1 MDTSKLFLIFKR
13 EYLTRVRT
21 KSFIISTILAPIVI
35 ILLIGIPI
43 VLQLTETE
51 QRQVIGIKDEVG
63 TILPRLVESNS
74 SLYAPVPEVT
84 IDSLRSMVLNGNI
97 DGYIIITEDNVMN
110 NREVELLYT
119 GAGGINLI
127 SEIRSDIRLALQ
139 NERLDRAMVGSVV
152 QDILAMRTQL
162 VTRKLTAEGEETQD
176 TLALFMIGYIM
187 CFVIYGAMFGYG
199 AIIMRSVIEEKTN
212 RIIEVITSSVK
223 PFELLMG
230 KVLGVGA
237 LGLTQ
242 FMIWSL
248 SSAGLLA
255 LAVPV
260 TALLL
265 GDSAAVPG
273 TASDAQAAAA
283 AAELPF
289 EIPTVGA
296 ELWITFILFFL
307 LGYLIYSAL
316 FAAVGSAVDSESDT
330 QQLMLPIML
339 PIILPMLFL
348 GRVAQD
354 PDSSFSV
361 ITSMIPFFSP
371 MLMPV
376 RVAMTDVPAL
386 EYFTAIILMIA
397 TFVGLI
403 WLSSRIYRVGILMYG
418 KKASF
423 KEMAKW
429 IRYQ

>member
-1 MDTSKLFLIFKR
+1 MSFQKLFLIFKR

-21 KSFIISTILAPIVI
+21 KAFIISTILAPVAIIVLLAVPI
-35 ILLIGIPI
+35 IL
-43 VLQLTETE
+43 QMTDTK
-51 QRQVIGIKDEVG
+51 QSQVIGIQDRVG
-63 TILPRLVESNS
+63 TVFPRLVDNNPDRYVA
-74 SLYAPVPEVT
+74 LPAVDT
-84 IDSLRSMVLNGNI
+84 DSLRSLVLSGNI
-97 DGYIIITEDNVMN
+97 DGYIIITDANVTEN
-110 NREVELLYT
+110 QEVELLYT
-119 GAGGINLI
+119 GSGGISLI
-127 SEIRSDIRLALQ
+127 SDIRGDVRSALQ
-139 NERLDRAMVGSVV
+139 NERLDRAEVGDVV
-152 QDILAMRTQL
+152 KDILAMRSQL
-162 VTRKLTAEGEETQD
+162 RTRKITETGEETQD
-176 TLALFMIGYIM
+176 TFALFMIGYVM
-187 CFVIYGAMFGYG
+187 CFIIYGAMFGYG

-223 PFELLMG
+223 PFELLLG

-242 FMIWSL
+242 FSIWSL

-255 LAVPV
+255 IAAPV
-260 TALLL
+260 AAMFMSGSSESSEALEA
-265 GDSAAVPG
+265 G
-273 TASDAQAAAA
+273 AQA

-289 EIPTVGA
+289 EIPAIGA

-316 FAAVGSAVDSESDT
+316 FAAVGSAVDSESDS
-330 QQLMLPIML
+330 QQLMLPIMI

-376 RVAMTDVPAL
+376 RVAMTSVPLWEYAL
-386 EYFTAIILMIA
+386 SIILMSA
-397 TFVGLI
+397 TFIGLI
-403 WLSSRIYRVGILMYG
+403 WLSSRIYRIGILMYG

-423 KEMAKW
+423 SEMLKW
-429 IRYQ
+429 VKYN